1 MTSSYF
7 EQLGR
12 QELAPFTNEGL
23 DYEKTEPDLVEAT
36 NKEIDRTIEEQ
47 RRLFSLNISTYNQT
61 MAARSD
67 RLKNLEILTTK
78 GKAIWDKR
86 QEYLDNRKEYQQLVD
101 VFKDP
106 EKVANYATI
115 EEKAETAQA
124 ELDHETQKEL
134 GVIDE
139 TGSDST
145 GVQYAGHELLEL
157 KQLIA
162 SQDFRNGTNVAKAMN
177 LYLPMWMD
185 LAKENLIVGG
195 KLWAD
200 MSLTERQNW
209 LDIAGAE
216 FIAIFARAHPELKEG
231 QLITH
236 FMPTWTS
243 TEESWLKQ
251 GFDLENA
258 ATEQVTS
265 DSMKHNIYNGI
276 IANTNADTDPN
287 STAIVSSPYTRNGW
301 IDNRTAYYES
311 RNIANARER
320 ANNDW
325 TEIIVEGVKD
335 GILKEEHIEWL
346 LERHQFVPEQHKEGG
361 QTTNYFGIKPEN
373 AARIYNAFNEKVET
387 DNRALE
393 ELKKDEIIQRIKDGQ
408 EIPREVLNQFTNLD
422 IRNDIEEEL
431 DRASIPYFDQPKF
444 STVKDKFYNL
454 ATVRAADPE
463 AMGESNVQNPYWRGV
478 KSADI
483 YKQAGRY
490 FHERYQY
497 WLPIVGEEEAIKIA
511 SDEAEKAL
519 LDGEF
524 DDATTIIGS
533 TALAERIEGLTNI
546 VTDTIGVENY
556 INHSEILEG
565 EENPLVNAER
575 FLAGETNQLD
585 PYWTVISQQ
594 YKNAGPLKVAHDR
607 LVALGRIKPLPAF
620 SGDLDLPIQNELLT
634 NHNNPNKTLQA
645 FLYPE
650 NVENMLTQLIS
661 PESTNNGGINA
672 IQNKDGEWVTD
683 LPLNKPLS
691 EYTVLEVWDL
701 VKEGYTN
708 IGAYGFTN
716 NALLQIFESNL
727 KDIDWNA
734 NFDEQMQQDFLLA
747 RLYFKANNANIFA
760 NSVTNYRRLLS
771 FDKEDREEYEAII
784 GDLPPFN
791 KLNTLSSVAAT
802 EQIQNGL

>member
-1 MTSSYF
+1 
-7 EQLGR
+7 
-12 QELAPFTNEGL
+12 
-23 DYEKTEPDLVEAT
+23 
-36 NKEIDRTIEEQ
+36 
-47 RRLFSLNISTYNQT
+47 
-61 MAARSD
+61 
-67 RLKNLEILTTK
+67 
-78 GKAIWDKR
+78 
-86 QEYLDNRKEYQQLVD
+86 
-101 VFKDP
+101 
-106 EKVANYATI
+106 
-115 EEKAETAQA
+115 
-124 ELDHETQKEL
+124 
-134 GVIDE
+134 
-139 TGSDST
+139 
-145 GVQYAGHELLEL
+145 
-157 KQLIA
+157 
-162 SQDFRNGTNVAKAMN
+162 
-177 LYLPMWMD
+177 
-185 LAKENLIVGG
+185 
-195 KLWAD
+195 
-200 MSLTERQNW
+200 
-209 LDIAGAE
+209 
-216 FIAIFARAHPELKEG
+216 
-231 QLITH
+231 
-236 FMPTWTS
+236 
-243 TEESWLKQ
+243 
-251 GFDLENA
+251 
-258 ATEQVTS
+258 
-265 DSMKHNIYNGI
+265 
-276 IANTNADTDPN
+276 
-287 STAIVSSPYTRNGW
+287 
-301 IDNRTAYYES
+301 
-311 RNIANARER
+311 
-320 ANNDW
+320 
-325 TEIIVEGVKD
+325 
-335 GILKEEHIEWL
+335 
-346 LERHQFVPEQHKEGG
+346 
-361 QTTNYFGIKPEN
+361 
-373 AARIYNAFNEKVET
+373 
-387 DNRALE
+387 
-393 ELKKDEIIQRIKDGQ
+393 
-408 EIPREVLNQFTNLD
+408 D